1 MTVPASDFVI
11 TGSAASQLA
20 TGFNTESGGRGRE
33 RENPRT
39 GNPNRAEGHM
49 RMVRSSGELAGMTV
63 ADLEGGQY
71 RAITALCEALA
82 ACRPKDAAAICAE
95 FLESQ
100 RTGGPVMGDPF
111 GMVSGDAA
119 LWADSAPVH
128 ELAAFGTAAL
138 DRLRTANLGLNA
150 RKRLFAALWQSFPDQ
165 ARKAFLARVDA
176 EGRFIHRAAE

>member
-20 TGFNTESGGRGRE
+20 TGSNREPGRRVRE
-33 RENPRT
+33 RENPQT
-39 GNPNRAEGHM
+39 GNPNGAERHM
-49 RMVRSSGELAGMTV
+49 RKAQSTSELAGMTA

-82 ACRPKDAAAICAE
+82 ACNVKDGAAICAE
-95 FLESQ
+95 FLDSQ

-128 ELAAFGTAAL
+128 ELAAYGTAAL

-150 RKRLFAALWQSFPDQ
+150 RKRLFAALWRSFPDQ
-165 ARKAFLARVDA
+165 DRKAFLARVDA
-176 EGRFIHRAAE
+176 EGRFIHRGTE